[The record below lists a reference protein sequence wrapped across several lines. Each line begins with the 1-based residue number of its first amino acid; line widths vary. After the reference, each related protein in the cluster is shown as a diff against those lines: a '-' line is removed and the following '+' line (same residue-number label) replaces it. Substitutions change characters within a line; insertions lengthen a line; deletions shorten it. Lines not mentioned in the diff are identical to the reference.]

1 MNRWSPFSLRDKTIS
16 DQLTRAENRPSGFDY
31 LRLFLS
37 IIVIAVHSIS
47 ICYGMQIHLRMWDGP
62 LHPVLK
68 FVVPSFFAMSGFLV
82 AGSLERNTI
91 PAFLT
96 LRFLRIVPP
105 LSVSTLIS
113 ALLLGAFLTSLS
125 LTDYFSHAEF
135 WRYMGSIVGWVHI
148 YLPGVFENRSPP
160 NYVNGSIWTIPFE
173 LECYVAIAVL
183 GIAGLPKRPILFT
196 SVAILAM
203 LSFSAK
209 GITSPSYGVS
219 HGEMVLPFM
228 FGVAIYLLRNMLPF
242 SFPLFVLS
250 FTLSLV
256 LFYSRA
262 ISYLEAPF
270 VAYSTTYLGLL
281 NPRRILL
288 VRGADYSY
296 GIYIY
301 AFPFQQAAFQL
312 LPGGTFWLS
321 NIAYGVVSSGA
332 AAYLSWTFVEKRV
345 VEQRSAAL
353 SGVAK
358 FIEWLRLL
366 FRRL

>member
-1 MNRWSPFSLRDKTIS
+1 MNRWSPLSLRDKTIS

-37 IIVIAVHSIS
+37 IIVISVHSIS

-68 FVVPSFFAMSGFLV
+68 FGVPSFFAMSGFLV

-358 FIEWLRLL
+358 FIEWLRLR